1 MQAVEQLKTLPMQV
15 STIIDVQCLGET
27 LGRKLWPNEY
37 QDVIDYLFANDASA
51 RATAKEAADT
61 TFEIKLQAMEQEH
74 EYHSQFVDC

>member
-15 STIIDVQCLGET
+15 ATIIDVQCLGET

-51 RATAKEAADT
+51 RAIAKEAADT
-61 TFEIKLQAMEQEH
+61 TFEIKLQAMEEEH